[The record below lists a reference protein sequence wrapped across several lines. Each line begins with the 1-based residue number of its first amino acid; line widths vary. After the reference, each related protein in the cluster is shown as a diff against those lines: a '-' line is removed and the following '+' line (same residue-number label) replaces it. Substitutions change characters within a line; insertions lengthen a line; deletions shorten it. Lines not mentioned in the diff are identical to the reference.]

1 MINFTLVG
9 NLKAIKE
16 TDKFKPYQ
24 EREFDSGWVN
34 RTLMF
39 NAVCGDNRH
48 MLTLQGGCYP
58 QSKDYKVK
66 TFSPSYSDDSG
77 NRKQGEKI
85 EIPWKDR
92 LLQSSIEKVAV
103 FKKTIVDLEVSGRRR
118 DLENF
123 ATKLH
128 EGGTLTDEELQRVGL
143 KDESEVAEA
152 LEASKK
158 KRREFITAWD
168 AAEYVKRVLDSGEYE
183 NKKFYIRGQFECRWS
198 DQNQQWYTNMIP
210 QSIMLAKPDS
220 ADMSQGS
227 TTLFFTS
234 GAVDDMDLDE
244 KNKYYVN
251 AYTFEYDSTRK
262 KNIPCPFQ
270 LVIPDKMSDK
280 DGRSD
285 SNDEA
290 RSKLVVKKFTV
301 EDDSVK
307 EYGVQF
313 DILNGSQRMEI
324 TPDMLTDEQR
334 EELDLG
340 MITMDD
346 IRSELGS
353 SVYGERIRENRYSGI
368 MRGYSKGVK
377 DTAYTSADLE
387 IPPLEDVTEGLF
399 DDEDSDEL

>member
-1 MINFTLVG
+1 
-9 NLKAIKE
+9 
-16 TDKFKPYQ
+16 
-24 EREFDSGWVN
+24 
-34 RTLMF
+34 
-39 NAVCGDNRH
+39 
-48 MLTLQGGCYP
+48 
-58 QSKDYKVK
+58 
-66 TFSPSYSDDSG
+66 
-77 NRKQGEKI
+77 
-85 EIPWKDR
+85 
-92 LLQSSIEKVAV
+92 
-103 FKKTIVDLEVSGRRR
+103 
-118 DLENF
+118 
-123 ATKLH
+123 
-128 EGGTLTDEELQRVGL
+128 
-143 KDESEVAEA
+143 
-152 LEASKK
+152 
-158 KRREFITAWD
+158 
-168 AAEYVKRVLDSGEYE
+168 
-183 NKKFYIRGQFECRWS
+183 
-198 DQNQQWYTNMIP
+198 
-210 QSIMLAKPDS
+210 
-220 ADMSQGS
+220 
-227 TTLFFTS
+227 
-234 GAVDDMDLDE
+234 
-244 KNKYYVN
+244 
-251 AYTFEYDSTRK
+251 
-262 KNIPCPFQ
+262 
-270 LVIPDKMSDK
+270 MSDK